1 MGSWRFEVFKTACY
15 VGFPI
20 FVVVMQNLQLT
31 EKFIIQD
38 LITEIQKKDLKG
50 ERILLEK
57 KKEAILRDQKYWESL
72 SKE

>member
-1 MGSWRFEVFKTACY
+1 
-15 VGFPI
+15 
-20 FVVVMQNLQLT
+20 MQNLQLT